1 MARAHVQYRERDLSS
16 YVQSG
21 QTIYAGFVI
30 PAVKGKRMKV
40 LNFASVQDFLK
51 RLTPNNKI
59 EVGMDLSYFS
69 ALKVLESTGN
79 LAIVIP
85 QAKNS
90 KKAGLKLF
98 KETKPVALEENQGV
112 EGDVQAFQFEENQM
126 CLIGAASEGKWGNDI
141 FITVHSYK
149 DTEQVDVEEITS
161 EQVLELT
168 LEQNWGN
175 GFPVKVYSRNLP
187 EELDAYETYFIAKN
201 SNGKYVLCDTQSKA
215 LSDTPEGIKVK
226 SMKAGKLSIDP
237 ATRQTKLEGTS
248 SIQVFHK
255 SNLNDPI
262 ESYIVSRDETARDL
276 DGRNIFIEEV
286 VKRSESIEIANN
298 PLVSEKI
305 LLQDIVVPTALN
317 GGDNGDSITTGD
329 MIRALRL
336 FDNENEYPLTLIGDG
351 GWTQP
356 AYQQKLLDLCKKR
369 GDCFAV
375 LSAPFE
381 LQSNPSTSAQDVVN
395 YRRYELN
402 VSSSWGGLYAPHV
415 KLYDEWNDRFVWASP
430 DGLAIKAILETASN
444 FEIFYP
450 VAGETRGVI
459 SVLDTKVHYTDPDQD
474 LLYDNDINP
483 IIFDVGT
490 GIKIWGQK
498 TLLGKPSKLDRIHVR
513 MLLITIAP
521 AIRKMLKGVLF
532 EFNDEITRALVR
544 ARITAFMEEI
554 VAKRGVKEYKVVC
567 DETNNTPQDMVNN
580 KMNVGLAICP
590 NASVEFI
597 DFTIGITNE
606 LTSMELAAQQ
616 LR

>member
-1 MARAHVQYRERDLSS
+1 MSRAHVQYKERDLSS

-21 QTIYAGFVI
+21 QTIYVGFII

-40 LNFASVQDFLK
+40 LNFSSTQDFLK
-51 RLTPNNKI
+51 RLTPNGKI

-79 LAIVIP
+79 LAVVVP
-85 QAKNS
+85 RAKNC
-90 KKAGLKLF
+90 KKAGLKLYR
-98 KETKPVALEENQGV
+98 TTQPVALEEKQGI
-112 EGDVQAFQFEENQM
+112 EGDTQAFKFEENQS
-126 CLIGAASEGKWGNDI
+126 CVISAASEGVWGNDI
-141 FITVHSYK
+141 YVTVHSFK
-149 DTEQVDVEEITS
+149 DTEQVDISEISSST
-161 EQVLELT
+161 ELKLDLKQT
-168 LEQNWGN
+168 WGN
-175 GFPVKVYSRNLP
+175 GFPVKVFAKELP
-187 EELDAYETYFIAKN
+187 EELDAYETYFVRKGTD
-201 SNGKYVLCDTQSKA
+201 GKYTLHATQEKA
-215 LSDTPEGIKVK
+215 LDGTSSGITVA
-226 SMKAGKLSIDP
+226 SMKAGKLSVDP
-237 ATRQTKLEGTS
+237 ATRQTRLEGTS
-248 SIQVFHK
+248 CIRVFHK

-286 VKRSESIEIANN
+286 VKTSETIEIANN
-298 PLVSEKI
+298 PLVSEKEM
-305 LLQDIVVPTALN
+305 LQDIVTPVRLG
-317 GGDNGDSITTGD
+317 GGDNGDAVTTGD

-375 LSAPFE
+375 LSAPYE
-381 LQSNPSTSAQDVVN
+381 LQANPSTSAQDVVN

-415 KLYDEWNDRFVWASP
+415 KIYDEWNDRTVWASP
-430 DGLAIKAILETASN
+430 DGVALKAILDTASN

-450 VAGETRGVI
+450 VAGEQRGIV

-474 LLYDNDINP
+474 LLYDNDVNP

-513 MLLITIAP
+513 LLLITIAP

-532 EFNDEITRALVR
+532 EFNDEITRAIVR
-544 ARITAFMEEI
+544 ARITTFMESI
-554 VAKRGVKEYKVVC
+554 QARRGITSFKVVC
-567 DETNNTPQDMVNN
+567 DETNNTAQDLVNN

-606 LTSMELAAQQ
+606 LTSVELATQA

>member
-1 MARAHVQYRERDLSS
+1 MSRAHVQYKERDLSS

-21 QTIYAGFVI
+21 QTIYAGFVL

-40 LNFASVQDFLK
+40 LNVSSVQDFLK
-51 RLTPNNKI
+51 RFTPNNKV

-69 ALKVLESTGN
+69 ALKVLEGTAN
-79 LAIVIP
+79 VTVVIP
-85 QAKNS
+85 NTKNS

-98 KETKPVALEENQGV
+98 KSTKPVAFEDKQGI
-112 EGDVQAFQFEENQM
+112 EGDTQAFKFEENQA
-126 CLIGAASEGKWGNDI
+126 CVISAASEGVWGNDI
-141 FITVHSYK
+141 YVTVHSYK

-161 EQVLELT
+161 EQVLKLQ
-168 LEQNWGN
+168 LSQNWGN
-175 GFPVKVYSRNLP
+175 GFPVKVYSKTLP
-187 EELDAYETYFIAKN
+187 EELDAYETYFIAK
-201 SNGKYVLCDTQSKA
+201 GEDDKYVLCSTQQEA
-215 LSDTPEGIKVK
+215 LKDSPEGIKVK

-237 ATRQTKLEGTS
+237 ATRQTKLENTS
-248 SIQVFHK
+248 SIRVFHK

-276 DGRNIFIEEV
+276 DNRNIFIEEV
-286 VKRSESIEIANN
+286 VKTSETIEIANN

-305 LLQDIVVPTALN
+305 TLQDIVVPTKLG
-317 GGDNGDSITTGD
+317 GGDNGDAVTTGD

-336 FDNENEYPLTLIGDG
+336 FNNENEYPLTLIGDG

-356 AYQQKLLDLCKKR
+356 AYQQKILDLCKKR

-375 LSAPFE
+375 LSAPYE
-381 LQSNPSTSAQDVVN
+381 LQSNASTSAQDVVN
-395 YRRYELN
+395 YRRYDLN
-402 VSSSWGGLYAPHV
+402 VSSSWGALYAPHV
-415 KLYDEWNDRFVWASP
+415 KLYDEWNDRTIWASP
-430 DGLAIKAILETASN
+430 DGLAIKAILDTASN

-450 VAGETRGVI
+450 VAGEQRGVI

-474 LLYDNDINP
+474 LLYDNDVNP
-483 IIFDVGT
+483 IIFDVGS

-498 TLLGKPSKLDRIHVR
+498 TLLGKPSKLDRVHVR

-521 AIRKMLKGVLF
+521 AIRRMLKGVLF
-532 EFNDEITRALVR
+532 EFNDEITRAIVR
-544 ARITAFMEEI
+544 AKITTFMESIQARRGVTAF
-554 VAKRGVKEYKVVC
+554 KVVC
-567 DETNNTPQDMVNN
+567 DETNNTAQDLVNN
-580 KMNVGLAICP
+580 KMNVGLAVCP

-606 LTSMELAAQQ
+606 LTSMELATQQ